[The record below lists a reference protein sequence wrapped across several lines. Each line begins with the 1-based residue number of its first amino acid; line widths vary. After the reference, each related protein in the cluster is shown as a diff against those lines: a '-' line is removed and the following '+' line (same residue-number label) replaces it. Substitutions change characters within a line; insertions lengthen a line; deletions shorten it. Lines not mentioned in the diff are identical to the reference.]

1 MLSSLAKGTHLI
13 WMELCFE
20 SQKLPLSVHSINQN
34 TPWRCVLYIV
44 FYVWCKKKTSD
55 DYALSKQIEAGK
67 PKYTKSFVGI
77 ASYW

>member
-1 MLSSLAKGTHLI
+1 M
-13 WMELCFE
+13 
-20 SQKLPLSVHSINQN
+20 QKKN
-34 TPWRCVLYIV
+34 
-44 FYVWCKKKTSD
+44 TSD